1 MTAKIGLISILL
13 AAAAFCC
20 SPADRG
26 GGDGEGDADADTDGD
41 SDSDS
46 DDPVGEECDPGEVWC
61 FENWV
66 AQCDEDGQ
74 GWIKLEDCGE
84 QGLLCAAG
92 ECEEI
97 STECAVAINQRSY
110 IGCEYWGVTL
120 ANGVDPL
127 SFFYSI
133 AIANAGQDQAGVEI
147 SDGDSINHSY
157 DVEPGDLKVVTLPWK
172 SAIKSPRDV
181 DTLEHATRKVAN
193 AAYHIV
199 SDRPVTVY
207 QFSPL
212 HYMHDPGYTE
222 PIYSYT
228 NDASLLLPVHVYR
241 DEYIAVSRA
250 TLKVQDYSST
260 VSSNPGYVAVVGPKD
275 GATTIE
281 ITTSSHTEAS
291 DDVSIVPYD
300 AHSPGDTFQVTVEPY
315 EVFQLLSASESGC
328 TGGTSCA
335 SYYTCCDTPPD
346 YDLTGTEIRVV
357 DGPKPAVFSG
367 TECSFVPYDKWAC
380 DHLEQQMFPRET
392 WGSSYICAHSETQAA
407 GEPTVWRV
415 LSGSDGNEIAF
426 SPSEVHPGV
435 TLDRGEF
442 VEFESQADFSIE
454 GTGRVAVA
462 QFMVGQNYTSDTTP
476 PENGDPA
483 MALAV
488 PVEQYRESYT
498 FLTPDTYVINYLTIV
513 HHSGVYPELDGEP
526 VLGSGYTVEID
537 GEWAKTNM
545 EIEAGAHYIESD
557 EPFSI
562 MVYGVGS
569 YTSYMY
575 PGGLDLSKV
584 DVLVE

>member
-133 AIANAGQDQAGVEI
+133 AIANAGQDQAEVEI

-315 EVFQLLSASESGC
+315 EVFQLLSASEPGC